1 MAITLTK
8 KVTATWTNGR
18 PDPDSLLPDGSKTVQ
33 AWWTPFNDEMI
44 AQDKTDGV
52 YYVVDDDTNYKL
64 WTDQAS
70 AQAFYDNCIECATV
84 LDRASDITVVIEDI

>member
-8 KVTATWTNGR
+8 KVTATWVNGR
-18 PDPDSLLPDGSKTVQ
+18 PDPATVFPGGTETVQ
-33 AWWTPFNDEMI
+33 EWWTPFTDEMI

-52 YYVVDDDTNYKL
+52 YYVVDADTNYRL

-70 AQAFYDNCIECATV
+70 AQAFDDKCIECATK
-84 LDRASDITVVIEDI
+84 LNRTSDITVVTEDI

>member
-18 PDPDSLLPDGSKTVQ
+18 PDPATVFPGGTETVQ
-33 AWWTPFNDEMI
+33 EWWTPFNEEMA
-44 AQDKTDGV
+44 AQDKTDGI
-52 YYVVDDDTNYKL
+52 YYVINADTNYRL
-64 WTDQAS
+64 WTDETS
-70 AQAFYDNCIECATV
+70 AQSFDDKCIECAAK